1 MTLAGKTLK
10 DIEILAILE
19 TLDVVGG
26 NRTAAAR
33 QLGISVRTIRNKLRE
48 IRALGLVPPSSGIG
62 AGPHAEFSNA
72 GLRPTSRRAAERR

>member
-10 DIEILAILE
+10 DIELLAILE

-48 IRALGLVPPSSGIG
+48 IRALGLVPPSSSI
-62 AGPHAEFSNA
+62 AADSRSEFAN
-72 GLRPTSRRAAERR
+72 GTLRPTSRRAAERR

>member
-10 DIEILAILE
+10 DIELLAILE

-48 IRALGLVPPSSGIG
+48 IRALGLVPPSPAIG
-62 AGPHAEFSNA
+62 AGAHDEFANS
-72 GLRPTSRRAAERR
+72 GLRQVARRAAERR